1 MLQPQIEPIYRST
14 TFCDSELVSDRAT
27 ASPLVNQQRRM
38 RKLTDFYRS
47 ELENQ
52 HCADCNA
59 HLQDSVWVSSSL
71 GVFLCIQCAG
81 LHRKLGVYTS
91 RIKSLHLDTWSE
103 KEIQQVI
110 SFGGNKKVNADYELL
125 AKSRGNESSDFDPC
139 HLTDDWRQLNLIR
152 MKYRLALYADQ
163 EEFENNESLGTRL
176 SVDEKYESDELQKE
190 KPKENTTENKTRF
203 INHFIVV
210 GGKQRHLKDGAQI
223 ISLDSLDFVPVVV
236 DMVPQESM
244 AEDEFLLSHIPEF
257 SFPEGYRLLNTYKAP
272 TTFSFV
278 LTNVNGVK
286 LYASV
291 FKFYEKL
298 HPLELISLVT
308 KTSDGSAKLILYDRF
323 YSFDFDSNKCRQLSV
338 CADVLNKGGT
348 LPYPRTIF
356 RPKCILILSHYPYF
370 TTFQEFLRQVSCSRE
385 ASFAAYY
392 MKFIDV
398 GRILDISGH
407 VIRSSDAAGT
417 LHYQFC
423 VRDTSSSQRASSSP
437 DNFS

>member
-152 MKYRLALYADQ
+152 MKYRLALHADQ

-176 SVDEKYESDELQKE
+176 WVDEKYESDELQKE

-210 GGKQRHLKDGAQI
+210 GGKQRHLEDGAQI

-308 KTSDGSAKLILYDRF
+308 KTSDGSAKLILYDRL

-348 LPYPRTIF
+348 LPYTRTIY
-356 RPKCILILSHYPYF
+356 RPKCILILSHYPFF
-370 TTFQEFLRQVSCSRE
+370 TTFQEYLRQVSCSRE
-385 ASFAAYY
+385 ATFA
-392 MKFIDV
+392 
-398 GRILDISGH
+398 
-407 VIRSSDAAGT
+407 T
-417 LHYQFC
+417 
-423 VRDTSSSQRASSSP
+423 
-437 DNFS
+437 